1 MPQDPW
7 FGRAVSID
15 ESGKMAESGGPV
27 ALDPDR
33 LTRHAVCFGMT
44 GSGKTGLCVT
54 MLEELAASGV
64 PVLVLDPKGDMA
76 NLALG
81 FSEHRA
87 EDFEPW
93 VDPSEADREGRT
105 VSEHAAIVSER
116 WRKGLAAHG
125 VDDARIRS
133 FTEGARVSVFS
144 PGSTAGIPVDLL
156 GMLAAPDPA
165 LREDAEGLTGLVSG
179 TVSALLGLVDVQADP
194 VKDPEHVVLARIVED
209 AWSAGND
216 LTLESLILKLV
227 DPPFEKVGVFPVEM
241 FFARNDRMKLAMAFN
256 GVVASPAFQVWSQ
269 GVPLDID
276 SLLTPR
282 DGRTPIHVFT
292 LAHLDDTQRM
302 FFSAMLLEQV
312 VAWSRRQPGSSTLR
326 ALVYFDEVM
335 GFLPP
340 HPKNPPTKRPVLTLM
355 KQARAVGVGTML
367 VTQNPV
373 DVDYAAMSNAGTW
386 ILGRLQ
392 TEQDRS
398 RVLDGLSGATGE
410 IDRKTL
416 SSWLESLP
424 SRTFVVQ
431 DVEED
436 APFLMKSRWATSYL
450 RGPLTRR
457 ELEQLDQDWR
467 TQFREDLV
475 TEGLPATEAADE
487 PGDAGVLDA
496 KVSETPVPPPPPG
509 ASDADD
515 AVDDGLLADPAPSPN
530 DTPQRFLDPEVAFG
544 ARWSDITDPVEQEG
558 REDGAVVWRPGV
570 WAKLYVTFDERD
582 FEERREEHRIFF
594 PIDGDVVPDSVEPTV
609 EDADLLRKPPSGT
622 HRFHPLPA
630 GIDEPN
636 ELRSL
641 ESRVRD
647 EVERGETTRLFEN
660 DALKLKS
667 KAGETREQFDQRALK
682 AAEDH
687 ADQQILKLKDKTDR
701 EVERL
706 EKKRDKLDRAI
717 QRAHSEVGSRQASEM
732 MNIAE
737 TAYSW
742 FTGRR
747 RSLNTAMSKRN
758 QTRRAAE
765 KLASQQ
771 TELQQLIR
779 EIYDLDVGLQTEIL
793 EIRNASRRLLEETVE
808 RSIGLERTDIDLDD
822 FAILWIP
829 VTRPPLA

>member
-1 MPQDPW
+1 MAHAPW
-7 FGRAVSID
+7 FGRAIEID
-15 ESGKMAESGGPV
+15 DSGKMAESGEVV

-54 MLEELAASGV
+54 LLEELSAAGV
-64 PVLVLDPKGDMA
+64 PVIAIDPKGDMA
-76 NLALG
+76 NLALA
-81 FSEHRA
+81 FSDHRA
-87 EDFEPW
+87 EDFAPW
-93 VDPSEADREGRT
+93 VDPSQADREGRT
-105 VSEHAAIVSER
+105 VEAHAAVIAER
-116 WRKGLAAHG
+116 WRNGLAKHG
-125 VDDARIRS
+125 VTAERIRA
-133 FTEGARVSVFS
+133 FTDGVDVTVFS
-144 PGSTAGIPVDLL
+144 PGSTAGVPVDLL
-156 GMLAAPDPA
+156 GMLRAPDPR

-209 AWSAGND
+209 CWAAGQD

-241 FFARNDRMKLAMAFN
+241 FFPRNDRMKLAMAFN
-256 GVVASPAFQVWSQ
+256 GVVASPAFQVWSE

-276 SLLTPR
+276 RLLEPHE
-282 DGRTPIHVFT
+282 GRTPVHVFT

-392 TEQDRS
+392 TDQDRD
-398 RVLDGLSGATGE
+398 RVLDGLSGATGD

-416 SSWLESLP
+416 SGWLESLP

-431 DVEED
+431 DVEE
-436 APFLMKSRWATSYL
+436 AEPFLLKSRWATSFL

-457 ELEQLDQDWR
+457 ELEQLDQDWQTR
-467 TQFREDLV
+467 FGAASAVAAPQ
-475 TEGLPATEAADE
+475 PAAA
-487 PGDAGVLDA
+487 PAPA
-496 KVSETPVPPPPPG
+496 SPSAAAPVE
-509 ASDADD
+509 
-515 AVDDGLLADPAPSPN
+515 DDGLLDQPAPSPN
-530 DTPQRFLDPEVAFG
+530 DTPQRFLDPAVAFG
-544 ARWSDITDPVEQEG
+544 ARWADITDPVEQER
-558 REDGAVVWRPGV
+558 REDGAIVWRPAV
-570 WAKLYVTFDERD
+570 WARLSVTFDERD
-582 FEERREEHRIFF
+582 FEERREEHRLFF
-594 PIDGDVVPDSVEPTV
+594 PIDGAVVPDSVEPPV
-609 EDADLLRKPPSGT
+609 EEGDLLRAPPAGV
-622 HRFHPLPA
+622 HRFHALPA

-636 ELRSL
+636 ELRAL

-647 EVERGETTRLFEN
+647 EVERGETTQLFEN
-660 DALKLKS
+660 AALKLKS
-667 KAGETREQFDQRALK
+667 RAGETREQFDARALK

-687 ADQQILKLKDKTDR
+687 ADAGILKLKDKTDR

-706 EKKRDKLDRAI
+706 EKKRDALNRDIERAT
-717 QRAHSEVGSRQASEM
+717 SEVGSRQASEM

-758 QTRRAAE
+758 QTRRATE

-771 TELQQLIR
+771 NELQQLLR

-793 EIRNASRRLLEETVE
+793 AIQNASRLLTEETVE
-808 RSIGLERTDIDLDD
+808 RSIGLERTDIDLDE

-829 VTRPPLA
+829 VTRPPLG